1 MQVEEINFKYFGSKK
16 ERKPLDNLTPAF
28 LALRVL
34 SQRLP
39 GNNSICFSGG
49 HWHAKTGCFC
59 CFFSTR
65 YDTLL
70 RDTPVKKIQT
80 ASIIYLATLQKGSF
94 SLLVPILLVQ
104 PAMRYPPTAPDT
116 VSSGQGLVIEG
127 DASAIAAAEAG
138 IRSPGYVSPE
148 HKNSNSRIEGSKGK
162 TISLRMSL
170 EGS

>member
-1 MQVEEINFKYFGSKK
+1 MPRRAVS
-16 ERKPLDNLTPAF
+16 A
-28 LALRVL
+28 A
-34 SQRLP
+34 SSLP
-39 GNNSICFSGG
+39 GMTLFSGIP
-49 HWHAKTGCFC
+49 
-59 CFFSTR
+59 R
-65 YDTLL
+65 
-70 RDTPVKKIQT
+70 VKKIQI

-127 DASAIAAAEAG
+127 DASAIAAAEVG

-148 HKNSNSRIEGSKGK
+148 NKNSNSRIEGSKGK
-162 TISLRMSL
+162 TISLRMSP

>member
-1 MQVEEINFKYFGSKK
+1 MQAEEINFKYFGSKK
-16 ERKPLDNLTPAF
+16 ERKPLDSLTPAF

-94 SLLVPILLVQ
+94 SLMQ
-104 PAMRYPPTAPDT
+104 YPPTAPDT

-148 HKNSNSRIEGSKGK
+148 NKNSNSRIEGSKGK
-162 TISLRMSL
+162 TISLRMSP